1 MTEAPDI
8 APTEMTL
15 DELREALAGRI
26 AGHAVFDGW
35 TGAALTGAAAE
46 LGVPADRAAL
56 CFPGGAIDMI
66 DAWFA
71 VIDERMAAKLDIAG
85 ISGWKIRD
93 RIRGAV
99 LARLDEAA
107 NHPDALRRALAILA
121 RPANI
126 ARASRLCWRAA
137 DAMWRAAGDS
147 SVDAA
152 WYTKRATLA
161 AVYSAT
167 LMAWMDD
174 DSDGFADTRAFLDRR
189 IDDVMKVE
197 KFKARLKPDPDRHF
211 SPARFLGRLRY
222 RIQG

>member
-1 MTEAPDI
+1 MTAPDTI
-8 APTEMTL
+8 PATEMTL
-15 DELREALAGRI
+15 DELRVALAERI

-35 TGAALTGAAAE
+35 TETALAGAAAE
-46 LGVPADRAAL
+46 LGIPADRAAL
-56 CFPGGAIDMI
+56 CFPGGAIEMI

-71 VIDERMAAKLDIAG
+71 VIDAHMAAKLDAAG
-85 ISGWKIRD
+85 ASGWKIRD

-99 LARLDEAA
+99 LARLDEASA
-107 NHPDALRRALAILA
+107 HPDALRRALAILA
-121 RPANI
+121 RPANM
-126 ARASRLCWRAA
+126 ARAARLCWRAA

-174 DSDGFADTRAFLDRR
+174 DSEGFADTRAFLDRR

-197 KFKARLKPDPDRHF
+197 KLKARLKPDPDRHF
-211 SPARFLGRLRY
+211 SPARVLGRLRY
-222 RIQG
+222 RLEG

>member
-1 MTEAPDI
+1 MSI
-8 APTEMTL
+8 ALDVPASEMTL
-15 DELREALAGRI
+15 DELRAALAGQI

-35 TGAALTGAAAE
+35 TETALAGAAAE

-56 CFPGGAIDMI
+56 CFPGGAIEMI

-71 VIDERMAAKLDIAG
+71 VIDARMTAKLDTAG
-85 ISGWKIRD
+85 ISDWKIRD

-107 NHPDALRRALAILA
+107 VHPDALRRALAILA
-121 RPANI
+121 RPANM
-126 ARASRLCWRAA
+126 ARATRLCWRAA

-152 WYTKRATLA
+152 WYTKRATLG
-161 AVYSAT
+161 AVYAAT

-174 DSDGFADTRAFLDRR
+174 DSEGFNDTRAFLDRR

-197 KFKARLKPDPDRHF
+197 RLKARLKPDPDRHF